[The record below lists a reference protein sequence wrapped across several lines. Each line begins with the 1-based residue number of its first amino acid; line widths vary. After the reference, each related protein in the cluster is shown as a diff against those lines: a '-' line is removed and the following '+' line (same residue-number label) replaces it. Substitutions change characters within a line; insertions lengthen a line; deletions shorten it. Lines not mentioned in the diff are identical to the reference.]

1 MGLRRL
7 ARRFLPETAQSLLR
21 RAYYDPRLRR
31 LAYGPRDW
39 LDGVLGRRPPLRPP
53 KRIAFVGDG
62 DFDAIGA
69 EFLGYFRTLGGLLP
83 GHRVLDVGCGVG
95 RMALPLTGFLSA
107 DGRYEGFDVVADAVR
122 WCREQITPRFPN
134 FRFRHSDVRNSMYNP
149 RGAVCAAEHR
159 FPFPDSSF
167 DFVFLTSVLTH
178 LLKDDL
184 DHYVAEVARVLAPGR
199 RVLATFF
206 LMDEVA
212 RARVAAG
219 RSPSRFLPHG
229 DDVWVIDRAVPESA
243 VAFTD
248 DAVREV
254 FARHGL
260 RIEQPIH
267 RGSWSGRADGLS
279 FQDLVIAVRC

>member
-7 ARRFLPETAQSLLR
+7 ARRFLPVTAQSVLR
-21 RAYYDPRLRR
+21 RAYYDPRIRR
-31 LAYGPRDW
+31 LVFGPKDA
-39 LDGVLGRRPPLRPP
+39 LDRVFGRRPPLRPP
-53 KRIAFVGDG
+53 KRITFVGDG

-95 RMALPLTGFLSA
+95 RMALPLTGYLSP
-107 DGRYEGFDVVADAVR
+107 DGSYEGFDVVADAVR

-149 RGAVCAAEHR
+149 RGTVRAAEYR

-167 DFVFLTSVLTH
+167 DFVFLTSVFTH
-178 LLKDDL
+178 LLRDDL
-184 DHYVAEVARVLAPGR
+184 DHYVAEVARVLVPGR

-219 RSPSRFLPHG
+219 SSPSCFLSHEG
-229 DDVWVIDRAVPESA
+229 NTWVIDPAVPESA
-243 VAFTD
+243 VAFPD
-248 DAVREV
+248 DSVREV

-260 RIEQPIH
+260 TIEEPIH
-267 RGSWSGRADGLS
+267 RGSWSGRADSLS
-279 FQDLVIAVRC
+279 FQDLVIAVRS